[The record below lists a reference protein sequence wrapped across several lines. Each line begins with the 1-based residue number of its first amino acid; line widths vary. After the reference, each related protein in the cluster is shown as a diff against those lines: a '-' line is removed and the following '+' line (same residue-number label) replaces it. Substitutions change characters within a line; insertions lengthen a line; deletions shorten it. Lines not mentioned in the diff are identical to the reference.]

1 MRAELQGVVAMR
13 RTSWI
18 LALAIVGVALSI
30 GSPLAADDVVRCEV
44 LSIEARNDGS
54 GVDPAL
60 RSVLEAHAT
69 VFDKYPFSTFD
80 SFKLVMRRTYELKM
94 VSQVALTLPQP
105 FTGRLSLK
113 GWDSG
118 QLKLSL
124 SLSRGEGQPI
134 VVDGNASPGTPFFA
148 AGLASSGGTWIF
160 GVLCDRAGGGDGI
173 VTH

>member
-18 LALAIVGVALSI
+18 LALAIAGAALSI
-30 GSPLAADDVVRCEV
+30 GPPVAAGDVVRCEV

-60 RSVLEAHAT
+60 RSVLAEHAT
-69 VFDKYPFSTFD
+69 VLDKYPFSTFD
-80 SFKLVMRRTYELKM
+80 SFKLVMRRAYELK
-94 VSQVALTLPQP
+94 VGSQAALTLPQP
-105 FTGRLSLK
+105 FAGRLSLE
-113 GWDSG
+113 GWSAGKLD
-118 QLKLSL
+118 LSL

-160 GVLCDRAGGGDGI
+160 GVLCDRAGGDGI